1 MDSEFAEYVKNNIRE
16 YLPESYANAKIQIQQ
31 TIKGNDR
38 VLDSLT
44 VQREGEDF
52 AVAIHL
58 NSLEQEYQNGESM
71 HEIMNQVAD
80 QCLQGEKLPF
90 NRREFLEYDSV
101 KDHVTI
107 KMCDPENNVKYL
119 EQYAHKNC
127 GTLTAL
133 YNGVLI
139 PVIVQKIADGYE
151 MLSGHNRWNAA
162 KIVGLKEIPAIIK
175 ENLTEREAYVY
186 VIETNMLQ
194 RSFDDLLPSE
204 KAAVLAERYEKVMC
218 QGRRNDIL
226 EEIAMLN
233 GVDVPETCGH
243 DVHKSKSRDTIGEDY
258 GMTGRNIARYMRLN
272 QTTDQI
278 KEMVDDGT
286 MAMVV
291 AVELFY
297 LSEEEQGQVCK
308 VLDEHGGKINNV
320 QAVELHKE
328 AGSLTA
334 DKVKDILV
342 GSTKE
347 KPVSD
352 AKMFAQ
358 IKKKY
363 FKGKSTDEIM
373 GVLEQALATWFSREG
388 EVNV

>member
-1 MDSEFAEYVKNNIRE
+1 MKANAPKRKVFHDAVDLISPPEEMINPGSSGQTMISVKKIVPFHNHPFRLYEGKRLDDMVESIRE
-16 YLPESYANAKIQIQQ
+16 HGI
-31 TIKGNDR
+31 
-38 VLDSLT
+38 
-44 VQREGEDF
+44 
-52 AVAIHL
+52 
-58 NSLEQEYQNGESM
+58 
-71 HEIMNQVAD
+71 
-80 QCLQGEKLPF
+80 
-90 NRREFLEYDSV
+90 
-101 KDHVTI
+101 
-107 KMCDPENNVKYL
+107 
-119 EQYAHKNC
+119 
-127 GTLTAL
+127 
-133 YNGVLI
+133 LI
-139 PVIVQKIADGYE
+139 PVIVQKITDGYE
-151 MLSGHNRWNAA
+151 MLSGHNRWNAD
-162 KIVGLKEIPAIIK
+162 KIAGIKEIPAIIK

-233 GVDVPETCGH
+233 GVDMPETCGH
-243 DVHKSKSRDTIGEDY
+243 DVHKSKSRDSIGGDY

-278 KEMVDDGT
+278 KEMVDDGA
-286 MAMVV
+286 MAMVT
-291 AVELFY
+291 AVELSY
-297 LSEEEQGQVCK
+297 LSEEEQKQVCS
-308 VLDEHGGKINNV
+308 VMEEHDGKIKNA
-320 QAVELHKE
+320 QAVKLHNS

-342 GSTKE
+342 GDAKE

-373 GVLEQALATWFSREG
+373 GVFEQALTTWFDRE
-388 EVNV
+388 

>member
-1 MDSEFAEYVKNNIRE
+1 MKANVPKRKVFQDAVDLIS
-16 YLPESYANAKIQIQQ
+16 PETVNVVDNGQAMLSVEKIVPFHNHPFRLYEGKRLDDMVES
-31 TIKGNDR
+31 IKEHG
-38 VLDSLT
+38 L
-44 VQREGEDF
+44 
-52 AVAIHL
+52 
-58 NSLEQEYQNGESM
+58 
-71 HEIMNQVAD
+71 
-80 QCLQGEKLPF
+80 
-90 NRREFLEYDSV
+90 
-101 KDHVTI
+101 
-107 KMCDPENNVKYL
+107 
-119 EQYAHKNC
+119 
-127 GTLTAL
+127 
-133 YNGVLI
+133 LI
-139 PVIVQKIADGYE
+139 PVIVQKIEDGYE
-151 MLSGHNRWNAA
+151 MLSGHNRWNSA
-162 KIVGLKEIPAIIK
+162 KIAGITEIPAIIK

-233 GVDVPETCGH
+233 GMDAPETCGH
-243 DVHKSKSRDTIGEDY
+243 NVHKSKSRDAVGEDY

-278 KEMVDDGT
+278 KKMVDEGT
-286 MAMVV
+286 MTMVT
-291 AVELFY
+291 AVELSY
-297 LSEEEQGQVCK
+297 LSEEEQKQVCT
-308 VLDEHGGKINNV
+308 VLDENGGKIKNA
-320 QAVELHKE
+320 QAVELHNE

-342 GSTKE
+342 GDTQA

-373 GVLEQALATWFSREG
+373 GVLEQALTTWFAREG
-388 EVNV
+388 EANV

>member
-1 MDSEFAEYVKNNIRE
+1 MKTNAPKRKMFQDAVDLLGMPVAENAPAFSGTEIISIEKIVPFHNHPFRLYEGKRLSDMVESIRE
-16 YLPESYANAKIQIQQ
+16 HGI
-31 TIKGNDR
+31 
-38 VLDSLT
+38 
-44 VQREGEDF
+44 
-52 AVAIHL
+52 
-58 NSLEQEYQNGESM
+58 
-71 HEIMNQVAD
+71 
-80 QCLQGEKLPF
+80 
-90 NRREFLEYDSV
+90 
-101 KDHVTI
+101 
-107 KMCDPENNVKYL
+107 
-119 EQYAHKNC
+119 
-127 GTLTAL
+127 
-133 YNGVLI
+133 LI
-139 PVIVQKIADGYE
+139 PVIVQKVADGYE

-162 KIVGLKEIPAIIK
+162 KIAGITEVPAIIK

-233 GVDVPETCGH
+233 GTDAPETCGH
-243 DVHKSKSRDTIGEDY
+243 DVHKSKSRDSIGEDY

-278 KEMVDDGT
+278 KEMVDEGT
-286 MAMVV
+286 MAMVT
-291 AVELFY
+291 AVELSY
-297 LSEEEQGQVCK
+297 LSEEEQKQVCT
-308 VLDEHGGKINNV
+308 VLDEHGGKIKNA
-320 QAVELHKE
+320 QATELHKE

-334 DKVKDILV
+334 DRVKSILV
-342 GSTKE
+342 GEAKE

-363 FKGKSTDEIM
+363 FKGKSTNEIM
-373 GVLEQALATWFSREG
+373 GVLEQALTTWFAREG
-388 EVNV
+388 VANV

>member
-1 MDSEFAEYVKNNIRE
+1 MK
-16 YLPESYANAKIQIQQ
+16 ANAPKRKVFQDAVDLISPPEEKVNLVNNGQTMILAEKIVPFHNHPFRLYEG
-31 TIKGNDR
+31 KRFDDM
-38 VLDSLT
+38 VDSIC
-44 VQREGEDF
+44 E
-52 AVAIHL
+52 H
-58 NSLEQEYQNGESM
+58 
-71 HEIMNQVAD
+71 
-80 QCLQGEKLPF
+80 
-90 NRREFLEYDSV
+90 
-101 KDHVTI
+101 
-107 KMCDPENNVKYL
+107 
-119 EQYAHKNC
+119 
-127 GTLTAL
+127 
-133 YNGVLI
+133 GVLI

-162 KIVGLKEIPAIIK
+162 KIVGIKEIPAIVK
-175 ENLTEREAYVY
+175 ENLTEREAYAY

-233 GVDVPETCGH
+233 GMDAPETCGH
-243 DVHKSKSRDTIGEDY
+243 NVHKSKSRDAVGEDY

-278 KEMVDDGT
+278 KKMVDEGT
-286 MAMVV
+286 MTMVT
-291 AVELFY
+291 AVELSY
-297 LSEEEQGQVCK
+297 LSEEEQKQVCT
-308 VLDEHGGKINNV
+308 VLDENGGKIKNA
-320 QAVELHKE
+320 QAVELHNE

-342 GSTKE
+342 GDTQG

-373 GVLEQALATWFSREG
+373 GVLEQALTTWFAREG
-388 EVNV
+388 EANV

>member
-1 MDSEFAEYVKNNIRE
+1 MVESIRE
-16 YLPESYANAKIQIQQ
+16 HGI
-31 TIKGNDR
+31 
-38 VLDSLT
+38 
-44 VQREGEDF
+44 
-52 AVAIHL
+52 
-58 NSLEQEYQNGESM
+58 
-71 HEIMNQVAD
+71 
-80 QCLQGEKLPF
+80 
-90 NRREFLEYDSV
+90 
-101 KDHVTI
+101 
-107 KMCDPENNVKYL
+107 
-119 EQYAHKNC
+119 
-127 GTLTAL
+127 
-133 YNGVLI
+133 LI
-139 PVIVQKIADGYE
+139 PVIVQKITDGYE

-162 KIVGLKEIPAIIK
+162 KIVGIKEIPAIIK

-233 GVDVPETCGH
+233 GVDMPETCGH
-243 DVHKSKSRDTIGEDY
+243 DVHKSKSRESIGEDY

-278 KEMVDDGT
+278 KETVDDGA
-286 MAMVV
+286 MAMVT
-291 AVELFY
+291 AVELSY
-297 LSEEEQGQVCK
+297 LSEEEQKQVCS
-308 VLDEHGGKINNV
+308 VMEEHGGKIKNA
-320 QAVELHKE
+320 QAMELHNS

-342 GSTKE
+342 GDAKE

-363 FKGKSTDEIM
+363 FKGKFTDEIR
-373 GVLEQALATWFSREG
+373 GILEQALTTWFAREG
-388 EVNV
+388 EGNV

>member
-1 MDSEFAEYVKNNIRE
+1 MK
-16 YLPESYANAKIQIQQ
+16 ANAPKRKVFQDAVDLISPPEEKVNLVNNGQTMILAEKIVPFHNHPFRLYEG
-31 TIKGNDR
+31 KRFDDM
-38 VLDSLT
+38 VDSIC
-44 VQREGEDF
+44 E
-52 AVAIHL
+52 H
-58 NSLEQEYQNGESM
+58 
-71 HEIMNQVAD
+71 
-80 QCLQGEKLPF
+80 
-90 NRREFLEYDSV
+90 
-101 KDHVTI
+101 
-107 KMCDPENNVKYL
+107 
-119 EQYAHKNC
+119 
-127 GTLTAL
+127 
-133 YNGVLI
+133 GVLI

-162 KIVGLKEIPAIIK
+162 KIVGIKEIPAIVK
-175 ENLTEREAYVY
+175 ENLTEREAYAY

-233 GVDVPETCGH
+233 GMDAPETCGH
-243 DVHKSKSRDTIGEDY
+243 NVHKSKSRDAVGEDY

-278 KEMVDDGT
+278 KKMVDEGIMT
-286 MAMVV
+286 MVT
-291 AVELFY
+291 AVELSY
-297 LSEEEQGQVCK
+297 LSEEEQKQVCT
-308 VLDEHGGKINNV
+308 VLDENGGKIKNA
-320 QAVELHKE
+320 QAVELHNE

-342 GSTKE
+342 GDTQA

-373 GVLEQALATWFSREG
+373 GVLEQALTTWFAREG
-388 EVNV
+388 EANV